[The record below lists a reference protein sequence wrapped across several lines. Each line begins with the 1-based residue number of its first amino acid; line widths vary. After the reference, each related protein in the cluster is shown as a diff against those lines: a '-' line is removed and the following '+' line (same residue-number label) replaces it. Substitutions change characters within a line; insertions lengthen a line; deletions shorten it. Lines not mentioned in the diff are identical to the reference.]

1 MDIWLHDL
9 ARGAASRFTFGPGS
23 QSYPAWSP
31 DGRYLS
37 FGSQRDGVMRPFQ
50 KATGGTA
57 QDEVLSTPLGDPPGP
72 TVVEDWSPDGRYAA
86 VKVVN
91 PKTSFDIWLLAFNP
105 DTPGVGT
112 PRPYL
117 LTEFDE
123 RYARISPDG
132 RWLAYTSNE
141 SKRNEIYVQS
151 FPTPGAKVPVSTN
164 GGERSVW
171 SRDGKELYFVSPDGK
186 MMAAAVGS
194 GPKFEVGVP
203 KPLFDVRLA
212 RNMDAWFDVTRDG
225 RFLIPVQV
233 EQTVSAPMTV
243 VVNWQA
249 ELKK

>member
-1 MDIWLHDL
+1 
-9 ARGAASRFTFGPGS
+9 
-23 QSYPAWSP
+23 
-31 DGRYLS
+31 
-37 FGSQRDGVMRPFQ
+37 MRPFQ

-72 TVVEDWSPDGRYAA
+72 TVAEDWSPDGRYAA
-86 VKVVN
+86 VRVVN

-105 DTPGVGT
+105 DTPGGGT

-123 RYARISPDG
+123 RNARISPDG

-171 SRDGKELYFVSPDGK
+171 SRDGKELYFVSLDGK
-186 MMAAAVGS
+186 MMAAAVSS

-203 KPLFDVRLA
+203 KPLFNVRLA
-212 RNMDAWFDVTRDG
+212 RNMDAWFDVSRNG

-233 EQTVSAPMTV
+233 EQTVSAPITV